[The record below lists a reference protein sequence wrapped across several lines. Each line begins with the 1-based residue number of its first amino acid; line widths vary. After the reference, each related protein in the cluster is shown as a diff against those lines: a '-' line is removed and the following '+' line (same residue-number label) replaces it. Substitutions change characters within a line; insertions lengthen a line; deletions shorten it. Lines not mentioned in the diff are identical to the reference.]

1 MMTKW
6 ICKGCRYRRC
16 YVDDPNERIVPNQCP
31 DKGITNPCWKRD
43 CTTEE
48 KKPDMEEIETRIEK
62 YKRAK
67 LDALFGTMGRQLK
80 EQECKIQELI
90 TAGQG
95 QMARIQAL
103 EKKIPDTWVMW
114 SDRVEEL
121 EYRVK
126 SLQNAHFQ
134 AQLHAHT
141 WRLEEIE
148 KRVRQLDG
156 HTHERFQCDV

>member
-1 MMTKW
+1 MTKW
-6 ICKGCRYRRC
+6 ICNGCTAKCKSEVGEPYYIPCRC
-16 YVDDPNERIVPNQCP
+16 LLFFKNE
-31 DKGITNPCWKRD
+31 PCWKRD

-62 YKRAK
+62 YKK
-67 LDALFGTMGRQLK
+67 LDALVGTMGRQLK

-156 HTHERFQCDV
+156 HTHERFKCDV

>member
-1 MMTKW
+1 MTKW
-6 ICKGCRYRRC
+6 VCKECGTIPCRLDDGDATLSPDRC
-16 YVDDPNERIVPNQCP
+16 P
-31 DKGITNPCWKRD
+31 ITNVRTCWKRD

-103 EKKIPDTWVMW
+103 EKEVARSTDSYLQKQIDALDKKID
-114 SDRVEEL
+114 DL
-121 EYRVK
+121 EGKYR
-126 SLQNAHFQ
+126 AHS
-134 AQLHAHT
+134 H
-141 WRLEEIE
+141 IY
-148 KRVRQLDG
+148 G
-156 HTHERFQCDV
+156 THQWDQYTSQPRYMG

>member
-1 MMTKW
+1 MTKW
-6 ICKGCRYRRC
+6 VCNNKRCGGTDPCRVELAPWFAPPENCLYSA
-16 YVDDPNERIVPNQCP
+16 
-31 DKGITNPCWKRD
+31 GSACWKRD
-43 CTTEE
+43 CTEERSSAVFDAFAGVDNRVCHLE
-48 KKPDMEEIETRIEK
+48 KKVQD
-62 YKRAK
+62 
-67 LDALFGTMGRQLK
+67 
-80 EQECKIQELI
+80 LI

-156 HTHERFQCDV
+156 HTHERFKCDV

>member
-1 MMTKW
+1 MTTTKYRCNGCG
-6 ICKGCRYRRC
+6 IHSTCKVENADFMGAPEQCLYRSAREEH
-16 YVDDPNERIVPNQCP
+16 V
-31 DKGITNPCWKRD
+31 CWKRD
-43 CTTEE
+43 CT
-48 KKPDMEEIETRIEK
+48 EEIGAAKFKMTYT
-62 YKRAK
+62 YKE
-67 LDALFGTMGRQLK
+67 LDKKVQD
-80 EQECKIQELI
+80 LI

-95 QMARIQAL
+95 QMKRIQ
-103 EKKIPDTWVMW
+103 
-114 SDRVEEL
+114 EL

-126 SLQNAHFQ
+126 ILQNSHFQ